1 MQIAGDGFVLREW
14 YLEDAISL
22 QQQANNPNVAACLLD
37 RFPHPYTLSDAV
49 GWLNTKIK
57 QNPMVNFAIDVD
69 GSAVG
74 GIGLEMRQDVY
85 RKTPLLG
92 YWLGEDYWSRGI
104 MPKAIRLITEYAFA
118 QLDIIC
124 IQACILS
131 KNPRS
136 MRVLEKAGYQ
146 KQGILQRSVIK
157 HEQIYD
163 EHVYAT
169 FK

>member
-22 QQQANNPNVAACLLD
+22 QQQANNPKVAAYLLD
-37 RFPHPYTLSDAV
+37 RFPYPYTLTDAV
-49 GWLNTKIK
+49 SWLNTKI
-57 QNPMVNFAIDVD
+57 QQVPMLNFAIDVE
-69 GSAVG
+69 GKAVG

-92 YWLGEDYWSRGI
+92 YWLGESYWGRGI
-104 MPKAIRLITEYAFA
+104 MPQAIKLITNYAFTE
-118 QLDIIC
+118 LDVIC

-131 KNPRS
+131 KNPNS
-136 MRVLEKAGYQ
+136 MRALEKAGYQ
-146 KQGILQRSVIK
+146 KQGVLQRSVIK
-157 HEQIYD
+157 NGQVYD
-163 EHVYAT
+163 EHIYAT